1 MDFINSKHMG
11 YYNSVK
17 EYVLLI
23 LIAIATA
30 FGTGY
35 YALMLKG
42 SYVSTD
48 QDVQLID
55 ELKRNFQ
62 SEVTPVAIVNFSS
75 LFNTTDHM
83 HLIDPSSLMPS
94 PGSDREVMYSSQE
107 GCFRNMTNL
116 MSRTDFEKVW
126 IWEEFRCGRRARLP
140 NNFFRLPPFIH
151 PSGRSY
157 AQLAYDTERPM
168 FKNRVWVINKL
179 PFFHVLEYRG
189 LKKDFTD
196 LGGVFDYL
204 VGLDRLA
211 LRDIVAGQ
219 NTVLTDRFFLARL
232 NYPAVF
238 SVLEYRFFARED
250 FELFL
255 EDSPY
260 HLQNYK
266 PGKIC
271 FYRDG
276 PLCWDYNVQHVF
288 RLANKTTLAV
298 FIALLVIV
306 VLMVRLILV
315 KILQQRLED
324 QRKRL
329 ALQVLTHEF
338 RTPVTSLL
346 LEAESIHKKI
356 GSLDEELQESFLRM
370 TSEIYR
376 LQRLTEAS
384 SNYLRA
390 AKDKKLIQLNKEK
403 IISLNNFIQDFIA
416 PFEDL
421 YPEDI
426 RVEYLQ
432 DDRTI
437 LSDPYWLSIVL
448 KNLVENALNHG
459 KPPVHLQLATLGDSL
474 VIEVKDAGECQ
485 FDDIKEIT
493 AEFVKGTQSSGS
505 GLGLNIVS
513 KVVREMG
520 GSLDFKINPTRFI
533 IRFKKI

>member
-1 MDFINSKHMG
+1 M
-11 YYNSVK
+11 K
-17 EYVLLI
+17 EYVVLI
-23 LIAIATA
+23 LIAVATA

-48 QDVQLID
+48 QDVEHID
-55 ELKRNFQ
+55 ELKRTFQ

-75 LFNTTDHM
+75 LFNTTDHL

-94 PGSDREVMYSSQE
+94 PSSDREVMYSTQE

-116 MSRTDFEKVW
+116 MTRTDFEKVW
-126 IWEEFRCGRRARLP
+126 IWEEFRCGRRTRLP
-140 NNFFRLPPFIH
+140 TDFFRVPPFIH

-157 AQLAYDTERPM
+157 AQLAYTTDRPE
-168 FKNRVWVINKL
+168 FKDRSWVVSNL
-179 PFFHVLEYRG
+179 PFFHVLEYKG
-189 LKKDFTD
+189 LKKDFSD
-196 LGGVFDYL
+196 LGGVFEYL

-219 NTVLTDRFFLARL
+219 NTILTDRFFLARL

-238 SVLEYRFFARED
+238 SVLEYRFYARED
-250 FELFL
+250 FNQFL
-255 EDSPY
+255 DDSPY

-276 PLCWDYNVQHVF
+276 PLCWDYNVHHVF

-298 FIALLVIV
+298 FIALVIVV
-306 VLMVRLILV
+306 VLMVRIILV

-346 LEAESIHKKI
+346 LEAESLNKKI
-356 GSLDEELQESFLRM
+356 GHLDEDLQESFLRM

-390 AKDKKLIQLNKEK
+390 AKDKKLIQLSKEK
-403 IISLNNFIQDFIA
+403 INSINEYIEDFIA
-416 PFEDL
+416 PYEDL
-421 YPEDI
+421 YPNSIQVKYLEED
-426 RVEYLQ
+426 RS
-432 DDRTI
+432 I
-437 LSDPYWLSIVL
+437 LSDPYWLAIVL
-448 KNLVENALNHG
+448 KNLVENAINHG
-459 KPPVHLQLATLGDSL
+459 QPPVELRLLLQGEMLL
-474 VIEVKDAGECQ
+474 IEVKDSGECQ

-513 KVVREMG
+513 KVIREMG

-533 IRFKKI
+533 IRLKKI

>member
-1 MDFINSKHMG
+1 
-11 YYNSVK
+11 VK
-17 EYVLLI
+17 EYVILI

-48 QDVQLID
+48 QDIEHID

-62 SEVTPVAIVNFSS
+62 TEVTPVAIVNFSS
-75 LFNTTDHM
+75 LFNTNDHM
-83 HLIDPSSLMPS
+83 HLLDPSSLMPS
-94 PGSDREVMYSSQE
+94 PGSDRQVLYSSQE
-107 GCFRNMTNL
+107 GCFRNITNL

-126 IWEEFRCGRRARLP
+126 IWEEFRCGRRANLP
-140 NNFFRLPPFIH
+140 KNFFRLPPFIH

-157 AQLAYDTERPM
+157 AQLAYSTDRPI
-168 FKNRVWVINKL
+168 FKDRSWVISHL
-179 PFFHVLEYRG
+179 PFFHVLEYRN
-189 LKKDFTD
+189 LKDDFAD

-211 LRDIVAGQ
+211 LRDVVAGQ
-219 NTVLTDRFFLARL
+219 NTILTDRFVLARL

-238 SVLEYRFFARED
+238 SVLEYRFYARED

-255 EDSPY
+255 DDSPY

-276 PLCWDYNVQHVF
+276 PICWDYNVHHVF

-298 FIALLVIV
+298 FIALLIVV

-338 RTPVTSLL
+338 RTPVTSLI
-346 LEAESIHKKI
+346 LEAESMNKKI
-356 GSLDEELQESFLRM
+356 GDLDEDLQESFLRM

-390 AKDKKLIQLNKEK
+390 AKDKKLIQLSKEK
-403 IISLNNFIQDFIA
+403 LTSLNDFVHDFIA
-416 PFEDL
+416 PFEDMHPGL
-421 YPEDI
+421 
-426 RVEYLQ
+426 VQVNYLEQ
-432 DDRTI
+432 DRGI
-437 LSDPYWLSIVL
+437 LTDQYWLSIVL

-459 KPPVHLQLATLGDSL
+459 KTPVTVSLSFVGEILQ
-474 VIEVKDAGECQ
+474 IEVKDQGDCQ
-485 FDDIKEIT
+485 FDDIKEMT
-493 AEFVKGTQSSGS
+493 AEFVKGNQSSGS

-513 KVVREMG
+513 KVMREMG